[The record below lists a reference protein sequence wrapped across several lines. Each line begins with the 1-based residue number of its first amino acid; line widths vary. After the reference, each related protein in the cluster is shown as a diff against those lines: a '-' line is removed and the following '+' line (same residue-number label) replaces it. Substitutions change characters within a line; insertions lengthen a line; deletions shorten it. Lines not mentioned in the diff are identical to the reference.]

1 MKTKILNPKI
11 WLIIIAL
18 LHLFMGVI
26 GSYMTMG
33 GSIENIAVFLYM
45 GTISISLLYVAFMTE
60 GQMQA
65 RLAVVLCAPMALWFI
80 IGLIMKL
87 EFLGFPVAEIPSG
100 LLPHTLWS
108 MPAITGAMNWNSE

>member
-80 IGLIMKL
+80 ICLL
-87 EFLGFPVAEIPSG
+87 YTSPS
-100 LLPHTLWS
+100 PRD
-108 MPAITGAMNWNSE
+108 